1 MSTIA
6 YLRAVTPNDVATVVR
21 EKVGS
26 PLVETDRAKIG
37 PSIVA
42 IAISVV
48 IMAGL
53 IALRLW
59 FLMPASIHLLN

>member
-6 YLRAVTPNDVATVVR
+6 YIRAAASNDVATIVR
-21 EKVGS
+21 DKVGS
-26 PLVETDRAKIG
+26 RPVETGRAKIG

-42 IAISVV
+42 VAVSVV

-53 IALRLW
+53 MALRLW
-59 FLMPASIHLLN
+59 FLMPASIYFQN

>member
-6 YLRAVTPNDVATVVR
+6 YIRAVAPNDVATVVR
-21 EKVGS
+21 ERVES
-26 PLVETDRAKIG
+26 RLVETGRAKIG

-42 IAISVV
+42 IATSVV